1 MPRNKRNNNSKF
13 DQPATR
19 TCFSMAEIGDVLRT
33 RRRELGMTQ
42 DEVAQYCNCSQ
53 RLISEM
59 ERGRGTVGIDK
70 VIRYAN
76 GLGVDFLTSIRGKR

>member
-1 MPRNKRNNNSKF
+1 MAPLRTTTPQS
-13 DQPATR
+13 DLPAQTL
-19 TCFSMAEIGDVLRT
+19 CYDMAGIGQVLRT
-33 RRRELGMTQ
+33 RRKELGMTQ
-42 DEVAQYCNCSQ
+42 AQAGAYCSCSQ

-76 GLGVDFLTSIRGKR
+76 GLGVDFVMSVRGRR